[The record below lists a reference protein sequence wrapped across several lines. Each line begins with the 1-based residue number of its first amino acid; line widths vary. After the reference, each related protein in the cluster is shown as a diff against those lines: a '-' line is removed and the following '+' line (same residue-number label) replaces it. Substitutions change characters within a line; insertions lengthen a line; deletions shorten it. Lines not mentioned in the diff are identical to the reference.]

1 MILAQ
6 YTIRSKQEYIFRS
19 NRLLDIVGGT
29 EMIRDAFDWVFA
41 AAEQEGVTCQPA
53 DVLFKL
59 QAVQDAFAAG
69 TLGMAE
75 LFRGGGNLT
84 VLYRDRDTYLRV
96 NRRFSRLVLEN
107 APGMVPMA
115 ACCEANGQNYS
126 ADYSALM
133 AAVDAEKNRMLPGR
147 ADYAAPFALRDRTT
161 NQPIVC
167 RVPFAGGQREL
178 TAESRK
184 KWEKGQR
191 SDKRND
197 GNRLLDEMT
206 TEWQEESLL
215 AVIHADGNN
224 MGVKIQQK
232 LNGSI
237 DYDFCVSTMRAFTAE
252 IADAF
257 TRTGETWTMSVP
269 AGGMY
274 DWNLSSEYIA
284 YGPSMAD
291 KEGVLKQVG
300 YETANGVST
309 ITYEAMMPGTC
320 TVTLTDRSFAKIA
333 EATVTVTDGSAA
345 PDTPSVNT
353 PSTDNKAA
361 ETPAA
366 AGAPSAAAA
375 VSTAPVDTRTAQ
387 QREIDE
393 AKANGTWGIEY
404 TTCQKCGYHNW
415 TRKGN
420 VYVCD
425 TCGNETTTVVSAKGV
440 KGYVG
445 SGAIAPVA
453 NKAAAPETR
462 YANAKQA
469 QAAADAREAAYAAA
483 VAAFQKQIAA
493 NEAAYLAA
501 IAK

>member
-53 DVLFKL
+53 DVPFKL

-257 TRTGETWTMSVP
+257 TRTGETSLRDTM
-269 AGGMY
+269 AY
-274 DWNLSSEYIA
+274 LQKEYH
-284 YGPSMAD
+284 G
-291 KEGVLKQVG
+291 LR
-300 YETANGVST
+300 ETAYLTALWWPTAMTLPLSAMPALRWSTRATILKPCIRRRTTAPARVSVSST
-309 ITYEAMMPGTC
+309 AVTRWPAPTHWRSRPATMPKSRCTRHMPRSAGWTSITC
-320 TVTLTDRSFAKIA
+320 TAALTAIW
-333 EATVTVTDGSAA
+333 TTSAA
-345 PDTPSVNT
+345 GRKPTP
-353 PSTDNKAA
+353 
-361 ETPAA
+361 
-366 AGAPSAAAA
+366 
-375 VSTAPVDTRTAQ
+375 
-387 QREIDE
+387 
-393 AKANGTWGIEY
+393 
-404 TTCQKCGYHNW
+404 
-415 TRKGN
+415 
-420 VYVCD
+420 
-425 TCGNETTTVVSAKGV
+425 
-440 KGYVG
+440 
-445 SGAIAPVA
+445 
-453 NKAAAPETR
+453 
-462 YANAKQA
+462 
-469 QAAADAREAAYAAA
+469 
-483 VAAFQKQIAA
+483 
-493 NEAAYLAA
+493 
-501 IAK
+501 

>member
-53 DVLFKL
+53 DVPFKL

-257 TRTGETWTMSVP
+257 TRTGETSLRDTMAYLQKEYHGLRETAYHYRIVVADGDDFTFICNARFALEYTCNYLKAVHQKKDYSSC
-269 AGGMY
+269 AGICIFHSGY
-274 DWNLSSEYIA
+274 PVARAYTLAEQACDNAKKPVHETHAEECWLDFHYLHSGIDGNLDNIRSWQKTDA
-284 YGPSMAD
+284 LMARPWLGGGWQYGVHAGKGEGTD
-291 KEGVLKQVG
+291 KVHSGPQGPG
-300 YETANGVST
+300 YEPQQSEKNRRRAGRKPWCCQN
-309 ITYEAMMPGTC
+309 GTC
-320 TVTLTDRSFAKIA
+320 
-333 EATVTVTDGSAA
+333 
-345 PDTPSVNT
+345 
-353 PSTDNKAA
+353 
-361 ETPAA
+361 
-366 AGAPSAAAA
+366 AGAIPQ
-375 VSTAPVDTRTAQ
+375 PGLCR
-387 QREIDE
+387 
-393 AKANGTWGIEY
+393 
-404 TTCQKCGYHNW
+404 C
-415 TRKGN
+415 
-420 VYVCD
+420 
-425 TCGNETTTVVSAKGV
+425 
-440 KGYVG
+440 
-445 SGAIAPVA
+445 
-453 NKAAAPETR
+453 
-462 YANAKQA
+462 
-469 QAAADAREAAYAAA
+469 AAYI
-483 VAAFQKQIAA
+483 QPQRG
-493 NEAAYLAA
+493 
-501 IAK
+501 

>member
-53 DVLFKL
+53 DVPFKL

-257 TRTGETWTMSVP
+257 TRTGETSLRDTM
-269 AGGMY
+269 AY
-274 DWNLSSEYIA
+274 LQKEYH
-284 YGPSMAD
+284 G
-291 KEGVLKQVG
+291 LR
-300 YETANGVST
+300 ETAYHYRIVVADGDDFTFICNARFALEYTCNYLKAVHQKKDYSADQAAQQAALHDCYAAIEQQDTDRILADTPDAVIEEYAQKGINRDDLLKLVQDYLPTYLKTLEDSCGGSIT
-309 ITYEAMMPGTC
+309 ITADLQTEEQEDI
-320 TVTLTDRSFAKIA
+320 TDNY
-333 EATVTVTDGSAA
+333 TDASLPVERAYRYPIVIRIQGDAGNREETRTSTAIQVDGNWYSTDITAFLSAA
-345 PDTPSVNT
+345 NT
-353 PSTDNKAA
+353 
-361 ETPAA
+361 
-366 AGAPSAAAA
+366 
-375 VSTAPVDTRTAQ
+375 TAS
-387 QREIDE
+387 
-393 AKANGTWGIEY
+393 
-404 TTCQKCGYHNW
+404 
-415 TRKGN
+415 
-420 VYVCD
+420 
-425 TCGNETTTVVSAKGV
+425 SAK
-440 KGYVG
+440 
-445 SGAIAPVA
+445 
-453 NKAAAPETR
+453 
-462 YANAKQA
+462 
-469 QAAADAREAAYAAA
+469 
-483 VAAFQKQIAA
+483 
-493 NEAAYLAA
+493 
-501 IAK
+501 